1 MEEQF
6 RTEQRKRWVAK
17 LRRNIE
23 RDREVTERLSEEGW
37 TVLRFWASEVQQELD
52 VVIDCIV
59 SNWDEDVTSVRVSN

>member
-23 RDREVTERLSEEGW
+23 RDREVTERLSGEGW